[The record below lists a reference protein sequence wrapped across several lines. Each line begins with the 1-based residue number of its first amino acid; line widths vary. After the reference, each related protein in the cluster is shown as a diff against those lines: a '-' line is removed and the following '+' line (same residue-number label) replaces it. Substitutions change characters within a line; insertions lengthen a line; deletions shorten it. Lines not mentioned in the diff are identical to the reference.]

1 VTNVLIIGNGGR
13 EHSLARKLNQSSRVD
28 KIFVMPGNA
37 GTKEIATNVEMDI
50 LNFEEVAAFAKRNKI
65 EMTFVGPERPLVQ
78 GIVDFFNKKSLAIFG
93 PNKRAAQ
100 LEGSKVY
107 AKKVMKDCKIP
118 TAEFATFTESKK
130 AYNYIRDCDFPLVIK
145 AEGLAAGKGVIITN
159 NINEAQNAVKRI
171 MDDKEF
177 GNAGDKIVIEEYL
190 EGEEASIMVFS
201 DGRTYY
207 PMVSAQDHKQI
218 GEGDKGPNTGGMGAY
233 APTPLIENEIL
244 RKVKG
249 KILNPLFNYL
259 KENKITFKGILF
271 VGLMVKKGEPKV
283 LEFNVRFGDP
293 EAQVVLPLLK
303 NDLLTVANK
312 VVKGRLD
319 EIKLQWKKEK
329 ALAVILASGGYPV
342 KYQKG
347 KQINGINKFENQSNP
362 FIIQAG
368 TKYEN
373 NKILTAGGRVL
384 AVVATG
390 NSYQEVYD
398 LCYENI
404 EKIDFEELYYRR
416 DIGHRIKGVKLIKNE

>member
-1 VTNVLIIGNGGR
+1 
-13 EHSLARKLNQSSRVD
+13 
-28 KIFVMPGNA
+28 
-37 GTKEIATNVEMDI
+37 
-50 LNFEEVAAFAKRNKI
+50 
-65 EMTFVGPERPLVQ
+65 
-78 GIVDFFNKKSLAIFG
+78 
-93 PNKRAAQ
+93 
-100 LEGSKVY
+100 
-107 AKKVMKDCKIP
+107 MKDCNIP
-118 TAEFATFTESKK
+118 TAKFATFTESKK

-145 AEGLAAGKGVIITN
+145 AEGLAAGKGVLITN
-159 NINEAQNAVKRI
+159 NIKEAQNAVKRI
-171 MDDKEF
+171 MDVKEF

-218 GEGDKGPNTGGMGAY
+218 AEGDKGPNTGGMGAY
-233 APTPLIENEIL
+233 APTPLIDDEIIS
-244 RKVKG
+244 KVKG

-271 VGLMVKKGEPKV
+271 VGLMVEKGEPKV

-319 EIKLQWKKEK
+319 EIKLQWKNEK
-329 ALAVILASGGYPV
+329 ALAVIIASGGYPV

-347 KQINGINKFENQSNP
+347 KQINGINKFENHSNP

-373 NKILTAGGRVL
+373 NKFLTAGGRVL

-390 NSYQEVYD
+390 KSYQEVYD

-404 EKIDFEELYYRR
+404 EKIDFEDVYYRR
-416 DIGHRIKGVKLIKNE
+416 DIGHRIEGVKLIKNE